1 MKDRLSMNQMTGRI
15 NDIIVKILD
24 TKTPDKEGI
33 SDNEAI
39 ALLVEFLSDVPKSVI
54 HERDWQVL
62 RGKVAMALGML
73 VVERGFQAIGSF
85 AASYASSITFA
96 EEMRRVDGW

>member
-1 MKDRLSMNQMTGRI
+1 MKDRLSMNQMTSRI

-24 TKTPDKEGI
+24 VSTI
-33 SDNEAI
+33 DNEGVPDNEVI
-39 ALLVEFLSDVPKSVI
+39 TLMVEFLSDIPKSVI